1 MYHENAMRVFLTPKH
16 NEVCSTFFEGS
27 SMKKII
33 AMACTIA
40 MSAGIA
46 TAQNSPSEQMGFGAT
61 LAIPTTEVSLSGG
74 QFQYALSSDLHIG
87 SGIGLE
93 LADAGTSFSIS
104 PYGKY
109 LFAPMGSVR
118 PYVIGQLA
126 VQRISSENFAGNTE
140 SATNTTLVAAVGAE
154 YFVNK
159 NLGIF
164 VSIPALILPFR
175 SGGAVSFGILSPTL
189 GIELFLD

>member
-1 MYHENAMRVFLTPKH
+1 
-16 NEVCSTFFEGS
+16 
-27 SMKKII
+27 MKKFI

-40 MSAGIA
+40 MSVGIA

-61 LAIPTTEVSLSGG
+61 LAIPTTEVALSGG
-74 QFQYALSSDLHIG
+74 QFQYALNADLHIG

-109 LFAPMGSVR
+109 MFAPIGSVR
-118 PYVIGQLA
+118 PYVMGQLA

-140 SATNTTLVAAVGAE
+140 SSTNTTLVAAVGAE
-154 YFVNK
+154 YFVTK
-159 NLGIF
+159 DFGIF
-164 VSIPALILPFR
+164 ATIPVLILPFR

>member
-1 MYHENAMRVFLTPKH
+1 M
-16 NEVCSTFFEGS
+16 
-27 SMKKII
+27 
-33 AMACTIA
+33 
-40 MSAGIA
+40 
-46 TAQNSPSEQMGFGAT
+46 
-61 LAIPTTEVSLSGG
+61 SGG

-118 PYVIGQLA
+118 PYVMGQLA
-126 VQRISSENFAGNTE
+126 VQSLSSENFATE
-140 SATNTTLVAAVGAE
+140 SSTNATFVAAVGAE
-154 YFVNK
+154 YFVTK
-159 NLGIF
+159 NFGIF
-164 VSIPALILPFR
+164 ATIPALILPFR
-175 SGGAVSFGILSPTL
+175 EGGSVSFGILSPTL